1 MSRIYL
7 DDGSK
12 ARLRNG
18 KRRAFTLVELLVVI
32 AIIGIL
38 VGLLLPAVQQA
49 REAARRMSCSNN
61 LHQLGLAIHNYE
73 STFKLIPAAKTGT
86 GFVNNTL
93 IGDFNA
99 NNQDSLSAFPS
110 LLPYLEQSP
119 LYNQIANGFVM
130 GPGDR
135 VGQFAPAGGPAP
147 WVTWG
152 GSYTPWRTHV
162 STLRCPSDP
171 GRVPREDIFATG
183 RINYAVSFGDT
194 VQGNLLEASTNATRG
209 LFQSRYNKGFRDAT
223 DGLSN
228 TLLLSEVATSDGTP
242 KVQGWTSNDPAAL
255 GLENNPFLCRSTAR
269 GGLYV
274 QPTLAVPTRG
284 GRWADGRPEFTAF
297 VTVLPPNSP
306 SCIPNPSGANN
317 DWGIFS
323 ASSFH
328 PGGVHVL
335 LGDAAVKFVTDSI
348 DTGNLNAPAP
358 RFDNSTRITK
368 SPYGPWGALGTRNGG
383 ESIPAD
389 LLD

>member
-1 MSRIYL
+1 MSM
-7 DDGSK
+7 
-12 ARLRNG
+12 LRRKHRG
-18 KRRAFTLVELLVVI
+18 FTLVELLVVI

-61 LHQLGLAIHNYE
+61 MHQLGIAIHNYE
-73 STFKLIPAAKTGT
+73 STFKLIPAAKGGT
-86 GFVNNTL
+86 GFVNL
-93 IGDFNA
+93 VLLGDFNS
-99 NNQDSLSAFPS
+99 NNQDCLSAFPS
-110 LLPYLEQSP
+110 LLPYMEQSP
-119 LYNQIANGFVM
+119 LYNQIVNGFVM

-135 VGQFAPAGGPAP
+135 VGQFAVPGGPAP

-152 GSYTPWRTHV
+152 GSYTPWRTNI

-171 GRVPREDIFATG
+171 GRTPREDLFATG

-194 VQGNLLEASTNATRG
+194 IEGSFFEASTNANRG
-209 LFQSRYNKGFRDAT
+209 MFQSRYNHAFRDAT

-228 TLLLSEVATSDGTP
+228 TILMSEVATSDGTP
-242 KVQGWTSNDPAAL
+242 KVQGWVTNDPATT
-255 GLENNPFLCRSTAR
+255 GLQNNPFLCKNTTRNA
-269 GGLYV
+269 LYINSNL
-274 QPTLAVPTRG
+274 TVPTRG

-297 VTVLPPNSP
+297 LTVLPPNSA

-323 ASSFH
+323 ASSYH
-328 PGGVHVL
+328 PGGVHIL
-335 LGDAAVKFVTDSI
+335 MGDAAVKFITDAV

-358 RFDNSTRITK
+358 KFDNSTRLTK

-383 ESIPAD
+383 ESLPAD
-389 LLD
+389 LLE